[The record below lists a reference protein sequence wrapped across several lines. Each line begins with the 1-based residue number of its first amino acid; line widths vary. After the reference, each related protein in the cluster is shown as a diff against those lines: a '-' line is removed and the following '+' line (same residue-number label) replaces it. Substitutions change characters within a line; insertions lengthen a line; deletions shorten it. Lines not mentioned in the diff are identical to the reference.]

1 MITLPLVLVRIITC
15 EIWILLLAVE
25 IVRFQ
30 FIIENQIENIF
41 FNIGNDVNIGH
52 YFLENDE
59 SQPFEHRSKIGLL
72 NSQVDSKTGF
82 AWCSF
87 ARPFR
92 PEATLDLNLD
102 HHLYYFYFKGTIN
115 PDDQR

>member
-1 MITLPLVLVRIITC
+1 MIYLGISRYQGKAFNTLV
-15 EIWILLLAVE
+15 
-25 IVRFQ
+25 
-30 FIIENQIENIF
+30 NIF
-41 FNIGNDVNIGH
+41 LYEGNDVNIGH

-72 NSQVDSKTGF
+72 ESQVDSKTGF

-92 PEATLDLNLD
+92 AESTLDLNLD

-115 PDDQR
+115 PDDRR